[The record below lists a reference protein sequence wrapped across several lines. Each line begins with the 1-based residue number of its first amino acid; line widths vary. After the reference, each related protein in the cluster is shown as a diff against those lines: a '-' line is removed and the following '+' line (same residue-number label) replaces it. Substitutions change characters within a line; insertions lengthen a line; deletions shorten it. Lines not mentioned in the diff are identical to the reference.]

1 MSLDKMKKKETKRK
15 LTLAMGLI
23 TAVMVV
29 VTQLFFFQVQEPSS
43 KKEVAA
49 AQHEDSSTS
58 SSSEEAYFTMPSST
72 LPSSNHV
79 EVHQETFF
87 LIEILFGEEDSSVS
101 FEIVTKPVSQWLF
114 TLFRTAISPN
124 AP

>member
-1 MSLDKMKKKETKRK
+1 MSLDKMKKTEAKRK
-15 LTLAMGLI
+15 LTLAMGLL

-29 VTQLFFFQVQEPSS
+29 VTQLFFFQAQEPAS

-49 AQHEDSSTS
+49 SQQKDSST
-58 SSSEEAYFTMPSST
+58 SSEEAYFTMPSST
-72 LPSSNHV
+72 LPSSNHI

-87 LIEILFGEEDSSVS
+87 LIEILFGKEDSSVS